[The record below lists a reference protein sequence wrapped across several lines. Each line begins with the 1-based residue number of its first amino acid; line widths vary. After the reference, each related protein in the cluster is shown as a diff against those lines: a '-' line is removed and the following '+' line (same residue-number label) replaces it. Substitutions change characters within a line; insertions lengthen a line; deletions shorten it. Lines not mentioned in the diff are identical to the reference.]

1 MKETI
6 IAFLPQLGTCV
17 FICLCK
23 MVEVIFNSMKTVLM
37 VKGERQK
44 AALCG
49 FVECV
54 IWGLVIASI
63 ISTLAGNYLLLFF
76 YSLGY
81 AIGLYLGSFLESKI
95 ALGTTHIE
103 FIANDENTQKITEYL
118 KEKDKGYTVFEGQ
131 GSKEKVNMII
141 VVIPRKESRKLR
153 REIREL
159 CNHEIF
165 ETSSEVNRSHGG
177 YGTKR

>member
-1 MKETI
+1 MKEMI
-6 IAFLPQLGTCV
+6 MAFLPQIGTCL

-23 MVEVIFNSMKTVLM
+23 MVEVIFNSMKTVMM
-37 VKGERQK
+37 VKGERYK

-49 FVECV
+49 FIECI
-54 IWGLVIASI
+54 IWGLVVSSI

-81 AIGLYLGSFLESKI
+81 AIGLCLGSLLEKKI
-95 ALGTTHIE
+95 ALGTTHIQ

-118 KEKDKGYTVFEGQ
+118 KEREKGFTIFEGQ

-153 REIREL
+153 REVREL